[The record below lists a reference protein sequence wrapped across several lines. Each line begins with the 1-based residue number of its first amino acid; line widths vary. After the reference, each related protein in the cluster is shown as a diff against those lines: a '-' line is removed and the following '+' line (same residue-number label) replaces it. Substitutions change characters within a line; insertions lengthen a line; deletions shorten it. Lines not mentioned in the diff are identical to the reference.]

1 MKKFKGYTVHL
12 EEFKGYVL
20 GERVHLKADD
30 DLPEAFGIVV
40 CLKKAHAIVIL
51 DKKYREDKHDDGATE
66 VDYSD
71 IEKIQSTKKENK
83 VSTKTK
89 KQMKKSAKKSAKKES
104 KKAIKKSANRPAAKR
119 AKADGEL
126 TRKEAKEILKISVY
140 AIDQALANKELKG
153 LSKDQVLAYKK
164 KLKE

>member
-1 MKKFKGYTVHL
+1 MKT
-12 EEFKGYVL
+12 
-20 GERVHLKADD
+20 
-30 DLPEAFGIVV
+30 
-40 CLKKAHAIVIL
+40 LKKGDRVRLPKTKHNPEDFGTVMKNVNPKDGDDAEVLVKL
-51 DKKYREDKHDDGATE
+51 DSDQEEYYIHITEMEPFKEKKK
-66 VDYSD
+66 SN
-71 IEKIQSTKKENK
+71 QSKNK

-104 KKAIKKSANRPAAKR
+104 KKAAKKSANRPAAKR

-126 TRKEAKEILKISVY
+126 TRKEAKGILKISVY